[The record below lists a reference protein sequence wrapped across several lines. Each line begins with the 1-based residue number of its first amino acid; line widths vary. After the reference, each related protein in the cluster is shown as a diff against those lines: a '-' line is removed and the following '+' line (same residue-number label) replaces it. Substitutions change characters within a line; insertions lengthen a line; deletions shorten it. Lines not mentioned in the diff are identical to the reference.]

1 MGRWPD
7 QPHRGGAHADRRAA
21 TDSGAAGV
29 IVTYEAHHALVI
41 ALPALTPAVILVAVV
56 LFIAIR
62 DRRRGEAGADSERDE
77 K

>member
-1 MGRWPD
+1 M
-7 QPHRGGAHADRRAA
+7 
-21 TDSGAAGV
+21 
-29 IVTYEAHHALVI
+29 IVTYEAHHALI
-41 ALPALTPAVILVAVV
+41 TALPALAPAGVRVAGG